1 MGPQKSAFCPP
12 QYNSAFPLLS
22 KPTKFIFN
30 PIANG
35 NNQSTVV
42 IAVNK
47 TGLSL
52 VRPDSMMVSFIS
64 EMLSTSF

>member
-12 QYNSAFPLLS
+12 QYSSGFPLLS
-22 KPTKFIFN
+22 KPTKLTFS
-30 PIANG
+30 PIASG
-35 NNQSTVV
+35 NKPSTVV

-52 VRPDSMMVSFIS
+52 VRPDSIMVSFIS
-64 EMLSTSF
+64 VMLSTYF